1 VSADMGGSNAVLEAH
16 ESVAGI
22 IQVVKNVTAK
32 DAGQFI
38 DYTGQKVPW

>member
-1 VSADMGGSNAVLEAH
+1 MSADMGGSNAVLETH

-22 IQVVKNVTAK
+22 IQVVQNVTAK